1 MTRYEVGDRVTIR
14 HDIWFFKQAD
24 GILISN
30 AMTKE
35 AGRTGHVTRVI
46 EGFGYRL
53 DCSKYWWPYCTLLE
67 PDIAEQLKR

>member
-1 MTRYEVGDRVTIR
+1 MMRFKVGDRVTIR
-14 HDIWFFKQAD
+14 QDIWFFKQAD

-35 AGRTGHVTRVI
+35 AGKSGNVI
-46 EGFGYRL
+46 EVIDGFVYRL

-67 PDIAEQLKR
+67 PDIATQWL